1 MHPAI
6 PIPPAPIEER
16 PFSRMDE
23 PFPWPNG
30 ARCAI
35 MLTFDFDA
43 ETLWF
48 SRDPENAR
56 RPGILSQGIYGGR
69 VGIHKVMDLMKE
81 EGTRATFFT
90 PGWTIER
97 YPQAVERI
105 LAEGHELGHHG
116 YLHEW
121 IDPDFPEKE
130 EEAMDMGL
138 DAMKRIVGVKPKG
151 FRSPAG
157 ESSPNMIRL
166 LTEKGFLYDSTLMD
180 GIVPYRHTLAD
191 GRPGIVEIPW
201 HWSLDDAPQALFS
214 VRSPRP
220 IMTNSHILEVWL
232 EEFHEIYRWGGL
244 VDVVMHPQISGRPS
258 RIALLRKF
266 IAEVRRFPGVWF
278 ATGSEV
284 AEAYVAAEAALAGT
298 AGAR

>member
-6 PIPPAPIEER
+6 PVPPTPIVER

-23 PFPWPNG
+23 PFPWPDG
-30 ARCAI
+30 ARCAV

-48 SRDPENAR
+48 SRDPDNAR
-56 RPGILSQGIYGGR
+56 KPGVLSQGVYGGR
-69 VGIHKVMDLMKE
+69 VGVHKVLDLMQE
-81 EGTRATFFT
+81 EGTPATFFT

-105 LAEGHELGHHG
+105 LAGGHELGHHG

-130 EEAMDMGL
+130 EEAIARGL
-138 DAMKRIVGVKPKG
+138 EAMQRVVGVTPKG

-166 LTEKGFLYDSTLMD
+166 LTDKGFLYDSTLMD
-180 GIVPYRHTLAD
+180 GIVPYRHELAD
-191 GRPGIVEIPW
+191 GAPGVVEIPW
-201 HWSLDDAPQALFS
+201 HWSLDDAPMALFS
-214 VRSPRP
+214 VRSPRTIQP
-220 IMTNSHILEVWL
+220 NSHILECWL
-232 EEFHEIYRWGGL
+232 EEFHEVYRWGGL
-244 VDVVMHPQISGRPS
+244 VDVVMHPQIAGRPS
-258 RIALLRKF
+258 RIANL
-266 IAEVRRFPGVWF
+266 RRFIHEVQRLPGVWF
-278 ATGSEV
+278 ATGTQV
-284 AEAYVAAEAALAGT
+284 AEAYVAAETALKAKG
-298 AGAR
+298 